1 MHEGLIGMHATRRAL
16 GRWHLP
22 DASLRRE
29 RTAVAVNLIPAVVAV
44 AGFAILKPHS
54 DWSDVVMIAALCG
67 ISAVAYL
74 AEARL
79 KFGVL
84 AFYGAT
90 FIAAFVALIVA
101 GALPALLVWIVPD
114 VISRF
119 LLRRE
124 PRLSPGL
131 VATVSSYALAVL
143 LGSELI
149 AMAHEPTGTAAAPS
163 LYAAGLAMW
172 TVNFCFARLTFAPYY
187 QGISPAALMRDEFGA
202 LAPTA
207 LGMLAVGVVA
217 GLAASSFGVLALA
230 PLALVVSVPQI
241 VLERMVS
248 SNPAHDLDR
257 IAATRLYA
265 EAIADVMCLPRAQ
278 RREIACATAFIDS
291 ESGEGQRGLEW
302 RDTDVSR
309 AAFLALHSHERW
321 AGNGWPAGLPAEAI
335 PIGSRIL
342 AVAVEWASLTARD
355 TARLSQADAMLALE
369 AQSGH
374 AFDPAVVAAAVRV
387 VADESGFAAEPSFQP
402 KLHRLPG
409 PRAWRRGALPG
420 LLLGPAGS

>member
-1 MHEGLIGMHATRRAL
+1 MHEETDRPHALTRAFSRWRIPDATRR
-16 GRWHLP
+16 
-22 DASLRRE
+22 RE
-29 RTAVAVNLIPAVVAV
+29 TTAVAVNLAPAVVALLGLAV
-44 AGFAILKPHS
+44 LQPPS
-54 DWSDVVMIAALCG
+54 DWSDPVMIAALCA
-67 ISAVAYL
+67 ISAIAYL

-101 GALPALLVWIVPD
+101 GALPALLVWVVPD
-114 VISRF
+114 VISRY

-124 PRLSPGL
+124 PRLSPGF

-143 LGSELI
+143 VGSELI
-149 AMAHEPTGTAAAPS
+149 AMAGEPTGTQAAPS
-163 LYAAGLAMW
+163 LFAAGMAMW
-172 TVNFCFARLTFAPYY
+172 TVNFCFARLTFAPFY
-187 QGISPAALMRDEFGA
+187 QGIAPSILMRDEFGR

-207 LGMLAVGVVA
+207 LGMLLVGVIA
-217 GLAASSFGVLALA
+217 GVTADAIGVLALA
-230 PLALVVSVPQI
+230 PLAVVICVPQL

-248 SNPAHDLDR
+248 SDPVHRLER
-257 IAATRLYA
+257 SAATRLYA
-265 EAIADVMCLPRAQ
+265 EAIADVMELPRAQ
-278 RREIACATAFIDS
+278 RREIACAAALVDAQ
-291 ESGEGQRGLEW
+291 GGRQQPGLEW
-302 RDTDVSR
+302 RHTDVSR

-321 AGNGWPAGLPAEAI
+321 SGNGWPAGLPAEAI
-335 PIGSRIL
+335 PIGSRVL

-355 TARLSQADAMLALE
+355 TAHLSQADAILALE

-374 AFDPAVVAAAVRV
+374 AFDPAVVAAGVKV
-387 VADESGFAAEPSFQP
+387 VEDEAGFAAEPSFQP

-420 LLLGPAGS
+420 LLPGPAA